1 MDHPSSA
8 CDQISGSLADDV
20 VKGLR
25 SMSLEASPT
34 DENYAGKIREIE
46 AVNNLRWHPNG
57 KIFFTRE
64 VKNVSL
70 SLYHRQDSYWEA
82 RLVNPRSCHPSTAL
96 PIRRPGTWDKETR
109 RILYKSTVSV
119 LYHGPHLALPASVS
133 RWSNISLIEHQ
144 LDQVHWT
151 CKAFKLCKD
160 IKHDL
165 VHDSRDD
172 GIDGRF
178 NASHAEKQLLTSVYF
193 ERFLK
198 VSRLPTPSTLI
209 LYTSRAPCSDC
220 QHFFQSFVN
229 FTGCHV
235 TVMYGEEEPA
245 LYTPKKRIRRKVKCE
260 FMD

>member
-34 DENYAGKIREIE
+34 DENYAWKIKKIE

-109 RILYKSTVSV
+109 RIFYKSTVSV
-119 LYHGPHLALPASVS
+119 L
-133 RWSNISLIEHQ
+133 
-144 LDQVHWT
+144 
-151 CKAFKLCKD
+151 
-160 IKHDL
+160 
-165 VHDSRDD
+165 SRD
-172 GIDGRF
+172 
-178 NASHAEKQLLTSVYF
+178 
-193 ERFLK
+193 
-198 VSRLPTPSTLI
+198 PT
-209 LYTSRAPCSDC
+209 
-220 QHFFQSFVN
+220 
-229 FTGCHV
+229 
-235 TVMYGEEEPA
+235 
-245 LYTPKKRIRRKVKCE
+245 
-260 FMD
+260 